1 MEGGPHRRARTVDVC
16 VAVPRHVTAVAVAGA
31 WYRAQQRGRMESDRS
46 REEERD
52 TRRASID
59 RSFVRGGDNRLFY
72 LKPV

>member
-1 MEGGPHRRARTVDVC
+1 VC

-52 TRRASID
+52 TRRASIV
-59 RSFVRGGDNRLFY
+59 RSCAAATTDRLFY
-72 LKPV
+72 LKLV